1 MQIWCAEGNDHGV
14 CVSHGSDKHGTVSPS
29 VMPFVCTVGTAMPTD
44 SSSEY
49 LLMKIIKLEKLIAAF
64 LSMKQWNKQRP
75 IRETD
80 LV

>member
-1 MQIWCAEGNDHGV
+1 MQIWCAEGNIHGV
-14 CVSHGSDKHGTVSPS
+14 CVSHGSDKRGTVSPFCNAI
-29 VMPFVCTVGTAMPTD
+29 VYTVGTAMPTD

-49 LLMKIIKLEKLIAAF
+49 LLMKIIKLEKLIAMF

-75 IRETD
+75 IREAD